1 MYKLMLVDDQ
11 RIIMEGIV
19 KLIQQ
24 MNLPFDQ
31 FVFAENGSQAL
42 EMLETENP
50 DAVITDIRMP
60 VMDGLEMA
68 RRIRA
73 RKDEFREMPILILTG
88 YDEFE
93 YARQAI
99 THKILFYLLKPVS
112 KDELYASCR
121 MMMDMLEERRSQMND
136 RVSRMNFREHV
147 IRDTLHWSDSGP
159 APERH
164 PEGMLLV
171 QIRTEGDRK
180 SFYQRAG
187 ELRETL
193 KERLYAAYIR
203 DTEVYFLLT
212 GTEFTEEVQGMEINL
227 SKPFFDL
234 ADLPEAVRQIYQV
247 HLRRESLQGQRIL
260 SFSDIQNAKSILPLV
275 DLSDMRQLW
284 NAMEQGEQET
294 EQALAALHQEIL
306 KKSKH
311 SRSEA
316 SALYTVVCM
325 EIYKRYFSIP
335 LARECQD
342 EFDLLLHSGA
352 MFIQEEPEK
361 IRQAVTRAV
370 CRISEKLGKK
380 QEENIILKAKKLIHE
395 RPEWSLNELAEA
407 LHISSGYLS
416 TLYHKETGKPL
427 GDTLIQER
435 ILKACNLLCTT
446 RYTVEQIARQVGY
459 TSEKH
464 FFVVFKKN
472 MGVSPARYRKEHH
485 LSGV

>member
-1 MYKLMLVDDQ
+1 MRKKSLSHKIITGFLVSFCLPLVVFLIFWVYQIGKIQEENVERQIENDIAGILSEIAYRVQEMDTIARSLAANPQIIDYLSNYSQEPEKYLLEAMGNFGSFIASVDQ
-11 RIIMEGIV
+11 INPRIEAMRIY
-19 KLIQQ
+19 
-24 MNLPFDQ
+24 
-31 FVFAENGSQAL
+31 AL
-42 EMLETENP
+42 DEAIPRYQNTIYPKRVMAQKAWMQRLEH
-50 DAVITDIRMP
+50 
-60 VMDGLEMA
+60 L
-68 RRIRA
+68 
-73 RKDEFREMPILILTG
+73 G
-88 YDEFE
+88 YDAYFIGKSAKL
-93 YARQAI
+93 YSAQN
-99 THKILFYLLKPVS
+99 
-112 KDELYASCR
+112 DENY
-121 MMMDMLEERRSQMND
+121 
-136 RVSRMNFREHV
+136 REL
-147 IRDTLHWSDSGP
+147 IFPRNEMGP
-159 APERH
+159 SVFS
-164 PEGMLLV
+164 M
-171 QIRTEGDRK
+171 
-180 SFYQRAG
+180 Y
-187 ELRETL
+187 
-193 KERLYAAYIR
+193 
-203 DTEVYFLLT
+203 
-212 GTEFTEEVQGMEINL
+212 
-227 SKPFFDL
+227 
-234 ADLPEAVRQIYQV
+234 RQIYGV
-247 HLRRESLQGQRIL
+247 GSTKPVGYLEICMRTE
-260 SFSDIQNAKSILPLV
+260 DMV

-294 EQALAALHQEIL
+294 EQALATLHQEIL

-316 SALYTVVCM
+316 AALYTAVCM

-361 IRQAVTRAV
+361 IRQAVTGTV

-380 QEENIILKAKKLIHE
+380 QEENIIIKAKKLIHE
-395 RPEWSLNELAEA
+395 RPEWSLNELADA

-472 MGVSPARYRKEHH
+472 MGVSPARYRKEYH